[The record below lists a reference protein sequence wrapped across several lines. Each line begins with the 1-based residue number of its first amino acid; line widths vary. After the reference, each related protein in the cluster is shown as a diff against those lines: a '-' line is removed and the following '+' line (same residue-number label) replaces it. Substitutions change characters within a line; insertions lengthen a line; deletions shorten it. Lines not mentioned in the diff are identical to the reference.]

1 MNRKIF
7 NDQQI
12 IIKQKLNKH
21 GPIKNKNQKEGR
33 VETIEDQFEE
43 YISEQDNI
51 FNTIVMRQFRRK

>member
-12 IIKQKLNKH
+12 IINQKLNKH
-21 GPIKNKNQKEGR
+21 GQIKNANRKEGR
-33 VETIEDQFEE
+33 AETIEDKFEK
-43 YISEQDNI
+43 YINEQENI

>member
-1 MNRKIF
+1 MNRKKF

-12 IIKQKLNKH
+12 IINQKLNKH
-21 GPIKNKNQKEGR
+21 GQIKNANRKEGR
-33 VETIEDQFEE
+33 GETIGDQFEE

>member
-12 IIKQKLNKH
+12 IINQKLNKH
-21 GPIKNKNQKEGR
+21 GHIKNKNQNEGR
-33 VETIEDQFEE
+33 VETVEDQFEE
-43 YISEQDNI
+43 YISEQENI

>member
-1 MNRKIF
+1 MNRKKF

-12 IIKQKLNKH
+12 IINQKLNKH
-21 GPIKNKNQKEGR
+21 GQIKNANRKEGR

>member
-12 IIKQKLNKH
+12 IINQKLNKH
-21 GPIKNKNQKEGR
+21 GQIKNANRKEGR
-33 VETIEDQFEE
+33 AKTIEDQFEE
-43 YISEQDNI
+43 YISEQDSI

>member
-1 MNRKIF
+1 MNRKKF

-12 IIKQKLNKH
+12 IINQKLNKH
-21 GPIKNKNQKEGR
+21 GQIKNANRKEGR
-33 VETIEDQFEE
+33 AKTIEDQFEE